1 MTIYKALCLLLLFSL
16 SLTTPLLGRASGQ
29 QTVELPAASQTT
41 LRLEGLRER
50 VTVRRDERGIP
61 YLEAA
66 NEDDLYFAQGFV
78 TASDRLWQM
87 DVLRRTAR
95 GELAEIF
102 GRVALEE
109 DKRHRI
115 YGFARLSEESVSRV
129 SPKARASLEAYARG
143 VNAFIASRDAKSL
156 PIEFRLLR
164 YAPRAWT
171 PADSLVVGKIFS
183 ETLSTTWDT
192 DIMRAALSDLPEA
205 KRAFLLPETSPLDV
219 LVVGSD
225 PKPRT
230 KRRAAAASPSLPT
243 TPLDQSGRGALLRSL
258 REVQEIA
265 ARSLARV
272 GLYMEERAASNNWV
286 VAGSR
291 TASGKP
297 LLANDPHLPPTA
309 PSIWYMAHLTAPGL
323 RVAGVTAP
331 GAPGI
336 ILGHNERIAWG
347 ATNLGPDVQDVYR
360 ERFDKENPRRY
371 MTPQGWREAEVR
383 REEIK
388 VRRSAADSSTDA
400 VPFEVTVTRHGPI
413 IFEKDGAR
421 YALRWTS
428 LDPETVEFEAFYQL
442 NRARNWNEF
451 SAALKT
457 YEGPTQ
463 NFVYADVDGHI
474 GYYGA
479 GKIPIRRSGD
489 GSLPYDGAKD
499 DGEWTGYIPFEGLPH
514 VADPPSGMIVTANS
528 RVVGLDYPYHLTHE
542 WFAPVRSR
550 RIYELLAAK
559 QKLTSDDFRA
569 IQGDVT
575 SISARIFAR
584 EVVKAAREAGA
595 TTGDESWQR
604 TLQMLE
610 GWDGR
615 VTPDSRVALLASEI
629 RLAFRRKILEAALGA
644 ERAKEYSWASVTTFL
659 DRIITERP
667 REWLPAGFKD
677 YAELLR
683 ACDYEARASLTGRY
697 GADESRWTW
706 GNEAKARFLHPLAA
720 IPIIGQPFL
729 IAPFPQNGSAS
740 SFTTV
745 NVGPSVSMRFIA
757 DPSDWDRTQQG
768 LALGESGDPSSI
780 HWKDQLADWQAVT
793 PRVFPFTEAAI
804 ARSAK
809 EKIVLAP
816 IAK

>member
-1 MTIYKALCLLLLFSL
+1 MKLNKALCLFLLFSML
-16 SLTTPLLGRASGQ
+16 AALPQLARVSAQQ
-29 QTVELPAASQTT
+29 QTPAQQAGPAT
-41 LRLEGLRER
+41 LQLAGLRER

-61 YLEAA
+61 YIEAS
-66 NEDDLYFAQGFV
+66 NEDDLYFAQGYV
-78 TASDRLWQM
+78 TASDRLWEM
-87 DVLRRTAR
+87 DILRRTAR

-102 GRVALEE
+102 GRVALDE

-115 YGFARLSEESVSRV
+115 YGFARLSEEAASRV
-129 SPKARASLEAYARG
+129 STEVRAPLEAYTRG

-156 PIEFRLLR
+156 PVEFQILR

-171 PADSLVVGKIFS
+171 PADSLVVGKIFA

-192 DIMRAALSDLPEA
+192 DIMRAALSDLPED

-225 PKPRT
+225 KRGGT
-230 KRRAAAASPSLPT
+230 KRRAAVAASLPGFPS
-243 TPLDQSGRGALLRSL
+243 GEAERAALLRTLS
-258 REVQEIA
+258 EVQEIA
-265 ARSLARV
+265 ARSLERV
-272 GLYMEERAASNNWV
+272 GLYIEDRAASNNWV

-309 PSIWYMAHLTAPGL
+309 PSIWYMTHLSAPGL

-347 ATNLGPDVQDVYR
+347 ATNLGPDVQDVYL
-360 ERFDKENPRRY
+360 EKFDKENPRRY
-371 MTPQGWREAEVR
+371 MTPQGWREAELR

-388 VRRSAADSSTDA
+388 VRRSAVDTSTDS
-400 VPFEVTVTRHGPI
+400 VPFDVTVTRHGPI
-413 IFEKDGAR
+413 IFEKDAAR

-428 LDPETVEFEAFYQL
+428 LDPETIEFEAFYRL

-451 SAALKT
+451 RAALKS

-463 NFVYADVDGHI
+463 NFIYADTDGHI

-499 DGEWTGYIPFEGLPH
+499 DGEWTSYIPFEGLPH
-514 VADPPSGMIVTANS
+514 VYDPPSGMIVTANS
-528 RVVGLDYPYHLTHE
+528 RVAGLDYPYHLTHE

-550 RIYELLAAK
+550 RIYELLNAR
-559 QKLTSDDFRA
+559 QKLTADDFRA
-569 IQGDVT
+569 IQSDVT
-575 SISARIFAR
+575 SISAQIFAR
-584 EVVKAAREAGA
+584 EVVKAARESVA
-595 TTGDESWQR
+595 TTNDEAWQR

-615 VTPDSRVALLASEI
+615 INADSRVALLASEM
-629 RLAFRRKILEAALGA
+629 RTAFRQKILVAAIGP
-644 ERAKEYSWASVTTFL
+644 ERAKDYSWSNAATFI
-659 DRIITERP
+659 DRTITERP
-667 REWLPAGFKD
+667 RQWLPPEFKN

-683 ACDYEARASLTGRY
+683 ACDKEARESLTKRY
-697 GADESRWTW
+697 GADESKWTW
-706 GNEAKARFLHPLAA
+706 GAEAKSRFPHPLAA
-720 IPIIGQPFL
+720 VPIIGQQFL
-729 IAPFPQNGSAS
+729 IAPFPQNGSGS
-740 SFTTV
+740 SFPTV
-745 NVGPSVSMRFIA
+745 NVGASVSMRLIA
-757 DPSDWDRTQQG
+757 DPSNWDRTQQG
-768 LALGESGDPSSI
+768 IALGESGNPSSP

-793 PRVFPFTEAAI
+793 PRVFPFTQAAVV
-804 ARSAK
+804 ASAK
-809 EKIVLAP
+809 ETIVLAP
-816 IAK
+816 K